1 MSDMLGSVGKSALE
15 RYVASNPD
23 FTGRDAEAVA
33 AAMRARLSPATTQF
47 HSIKVVVVPVLE
59 RPPKGMGVV
68 VPHIQKMRHITLTP
82 TGTLVAR
89 EQPDSHQLLGEED
102 RADAEELGREE
113 EGEVKGQVEEEEG
126 EVEGQVE
133 EEEEEEVVAYM
144 WAQERRKVFSPCQVV
159 SRSVVPRRTILQ
171 SIDLNLTRTLFRI
184 LGQFESHSHSNPS
197 QVW

>member
-1 MSDMLGSVGKSALE
+1 MLGSVGKSALE

-89 EQPDSHQLLGEED
+89 ELFDFVYLAAIDISEQKACGFIM
-102 RADAEELGREE
+102 GTI
-113 EGEVKGQVEEEEG
+113 
-126 EVEGQVE
+126 
-133 EEEEEEVVAYM
+133 AYHSTP
-144 WAQERRKVFSPCQVV
+144 WRY
-159 SRSVVPRRTILQ
+159 RT
-171 SIDLNLTRTLFRI
+171 TA
-184 LGQFESHSHSNPS
+184 P
-197 QVW
+197 